1 MHPIIWTMIRDALAP
16 KRTCPG
22 CKRVQPV
29 PAGKKDRVFDCKFC
43 GAEVPAPESTK
54 ES

>member
-1 MHPIIWTMIRDALAP
+1 MHPIIWTMIRDAMAP

-29 PAGKKDRVFDCKFC
+29 LMGKRNEVFACKFC
-43 GAEVPAPESTK
+43 GVQVPAPEDAK